1 MVKHSLLSLFE
12 TPGTLREPALEEE
25 RAARGW
31 SVERM
36 CNELAVL
43 IAKSYMAEELTFEVA
58 DTAMNWLW
66 PYSFKAGTAY
76 LPEPCNEIYLAFDA
90 GEWKS
95 ASDPAEL
102 DPEAAYTRPMLEKL
116 LAQDHGSS
124 A

>member
-1 MVKHSLLSLFE
+1 MEDSLLSLLE
-12 TPGTLREPALEEE
+12 ASGALRENALE
-25 RAARGW
+25 RAREARGW

-36 CNELAVL
+36 CNELSVL
-43 IAKSYMAEELTFEVA
+43 IAQRYMAGQLTFEAA

-66 PYSFKAGTAY
+66 PYSFKAGTAH

-95 ASDPAEL
+95 ASEPAEL
-102 DPEAAYTRPMLEKL
+102 DPVTAYTRPMLEKL